1 MRKLRYNVAAS
12 LDGFIAGPGGEY
24 DWIPEDPTFD
34 FQALFNEFDTLIMG
48 RKTYEAL
55 LAQGPGGLTE
65 GMKRVVVSR
74 TLSQAAH
81 PDVTVLGAGVA
92 EAIASLKAAPG
103 KDLWLFGGGELF
115 RTLLE
120 ADLVDAVEL
129 ALVPILLGGG
139 IPLIVRGSR
148 SRPFALEGT
157 RILPS
162 GIVMLRYST
171 GVPRRPIQTAG
182 A

>member
-1 MRKLRYNVAAS
+1 
-12 LDGFIAGPGGEY
+12 
-24 DWIPEDPTFD
+24 
-34 FQALFNEFDTLIMG
+34 
-48 RKTYEAL
+48 
-55 LAQGPGGLTE
+55 
-65 GMKRVVVSR
+65 MKRVVVSR

-81 PDVTVLGAGVA
+81 PEVTILGAGVA

-139 IPLIVRGSR
+139 IP
-148 SRPFALEGT
+148 
-157 RILPS
+157 
-162 GIVMLRYST
+162 
-171 GVPRRPIQTAG
+171 
-182 A
+182 